1 MNINHIL
8 AVQKNVMPYIPLE
21 ENLPG
26 ITGLLNYRKDTA
38 LPIRQL
44 TQILLRGESTLT
56 EAERE
61 MIASIV
67 SYGNACAFCTAAH
80 TAATDH
86 LLGETETSKSVKE
99 NISTAPVTDKMKAL
113 LTIARAVQV
122 NGKNVTPDMIET
134 AKTNNATDR
143 EIHDTVLIAALFS
156 LYNRYVDGLA
166 SVTPAEPA
174 FYDRLA
180 DILVDKGYLP
190 SDNRYAGLTT

>member
-1 MNINHIL
+1 
-8 AVQKNVMPYIPLE
+8 MPYIPLE
-21 ENLPG
+21 EKLPG

-56 EAERE
+56 EGERE
-61 MIASIV
+61 LIATIV
-67 SYGNACAFCTAAH
+67 SYGNECSFCTAAH
-80 TAATDH
+80 TAAADQ
-86 LLGETETSKSVKE
+86 LLGEHSTSKKVKTDLP
-99 NISTAPVTDKMKAL
+99 NAPVTEKMKAL

-122 NGKNVTPDMIET
+122 NGKNVTAEMIER
-134 AKTNNATDR
+134 AKNNSATDL

-174 FYDRLA
+174 FYERLA
-180 DILVDKGYLP
+180 GILVKNGYLP
-190 SDNRYAGLTT
+190 SENRYAGLI